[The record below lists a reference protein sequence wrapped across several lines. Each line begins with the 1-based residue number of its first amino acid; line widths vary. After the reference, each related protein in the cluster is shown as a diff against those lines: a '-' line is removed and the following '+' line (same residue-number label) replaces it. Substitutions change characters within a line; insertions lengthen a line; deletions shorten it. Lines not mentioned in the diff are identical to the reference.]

1 MNKKLFILPIVL
13 LLALSGCKGKK
24 NGNKKGD
31 VINDLVLKANTKV
44 DKKYIFSNFDLVNKA
59 LPVENISVVNV
70 LGAPGFLEIV
80 DTAAKKHYYSIVK
93 GEVIC
98 STTSGTV
105 RTFPSS
111 LAGGF
116 ISVTEDGRT
125 SVYDALGNTL
135 VKDNEQTIDTLE
147 ALDYIEPTSGTA
159 AAHIIINQ
167 RHQYFVY
174 DANGLA
180 SLTLT
185 LVNGDSDYEQGSSLQ
200 GITYESLD
208 NYGHIGYK
216 KFKSSGRYVIFDS
229 SNNEVAS
236 FTDPTCDTEFF
247 VGDYLIY
254 QTSVKLDDNNNSYDY
269 IDPSG
274 DRYSLE
280 TYRINYLTAKK
291 EAIDVKY
298 VLGTNE
304 NDIKPFFN
312 DKGVYSYSY
321 ANLRTISD
329 KKILSN
335 TTETYIIDGAGALHD
350 NVTGISL
357 GSFVRF
363 GNNYYN
369 TASKTIYDG
378 YLNEISILDGLQP
391 EFVTNAELIICQKDG
406 NFGAV
411 NHEGK
416 IAIPFDYEKIYT
428 NYLTDHYL
436 LAMRNGVLYKITF
449 DARQCVISQVKPL
462 EGYNSVSYVNAETV
476 GLNGINNGAAIYCI
490 SGSATSGQAYGNYLS
505 LLSDTPINIQSDAT
519 SVMTTKISTA
529 EAINKSVFGKLE
541 LASGTYTY
549 YNSNIAI
556 SH

>member
-1 MNKKLFILPIVL
+1 MIL
-13 LLALSGCKGKK
+13 LLALSGCKSKK

-31 VINDLVLKANTKV
+31 VINDLVLKANTKD
-44 DKKYIFSNFDLVNKA
+44 DKKYIFSNFDLTSKS
-59 LPVENISVVNV
+59 LPAENISVVNV

-80 DTAAKKHYYSIVK
+80 DTSSTKHYFSIVK

-98 STTSGTV
+98 STTSGVV

-111 LAGGF
+111 LTGGY
-116 ISVTEDGRT
+116 ISITEGGKT
-125 SVYDALGNTL
+125 NVYDGLGNVL
-135 VKDNEQTIDTLE
+135 VKDNEQTIETLN
-147 ALDYIEPTSGTA
+147 AVDYVEPISGTA

-185 LVNGDSDYEQGSSLQ
+185 LVNGDSSYEQGSSLQ

-208 NYGHIGYK
+208 NYGHQGYK

-236 FTDPTCDTEFF
+236 FTDPTCDVEFF

-254 QTSVKLDDNNNSYDY
+254 QTSVKLDDNNNNYDY

-291 EAIDVKY
+291 ETINVKY
-298 VLGTNE
+298 LLGTNE

-335 TTETYIIDGAGALHD
+335 TVETYILDGAGALHD

-416 IAIPFDYEKIYT
+416 IAIPFVYEKIYT

-436 LAMRNGVLYKITF
+436 LAMENGVLKKITF
-449 DARQCVISQVKPL
+449 DARQCVVSQSRPL
-462 EGYNSVSYVNAETV
+462 EGYNTVSYVNAETV
-476 GLNGINNGAAIYCI
+476 GLNGNNNGAAIYLI
-490 SGSATSGQAYGNYLS
+490 SGTATSGQTYGNYLS
-505 LLSDTPINIQSDAT
+505 LLSDTPVNIQSDPT

-529 EAINKSVFGKLE
+529 EAVNKSVFAKLE
-541 LASGTYTY
+541 LVGGVYSY
-549 YNSNIAI
+549 YNSDIAI